1 MANLIKVND
10 SKQFD
15 KIGKYEDLI
24 HFESFRVKLRREKKS
39 IISNQ
44 NNYDPDETNNQV
56 LFDLNHR
63 DEFINIQLVNLLE

>member
-10 SKQFD
+10 NKQFD
-15 KIGKYEDLI
+15 KISKYEDLI

-44 NNYDPDETNNQV
+44 NNYDPNETNNQV